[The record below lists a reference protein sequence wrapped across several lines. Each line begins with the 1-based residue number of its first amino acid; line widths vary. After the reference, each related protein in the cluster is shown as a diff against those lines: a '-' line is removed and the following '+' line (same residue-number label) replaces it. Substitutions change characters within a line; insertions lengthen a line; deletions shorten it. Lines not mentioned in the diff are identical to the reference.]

1 MACFELYALVETST
15 PVAAEYRFA
24 AAGGEVRIY
33 VRARIV

>member
-24 AAGGEVRIY
+24 AAGEVRIY